1 MITTPDSFLERI
13 KYISFQVGIAEKA
26 QKALIRKLERELK
39 TKIQTIAVSE
49 FVKNISVKNVL
60 ILHDR
65 NDKIIPLKQAELVN
79 ENCMGSQ
86 LEIIENTGHY
96 KILTEVFVMDK
107 IVKFLKTSDND
118 Q

>member
-1 MITTPDSFLERI
+1 MKKGDIEKMKIGNGLLAGKVREELE
-13 KYISFQVGIAEKA
+13 
-26 QKALIRKLERELK
+26 
-39 TKIQTIAVSE
+39 
-49 FVKNISVKNVL
+49 
-60 ILHDR
+60 
-65 NDKIIPLKQAELVN
+65 
-79 ENCMGSQ
+79 